1 MLFCMWTVWIP
12 WVEVVHLI
20 LGHWIRATDEF
31 VELYK
36 QKTGH
41 SIVEPAH
48 MVLDELKLLFSKTE
62 PPFTSLVKIALSSWD
77 VSYSDPINP
86 LQVHLYCGIVTSR
99 LTKKLCSRYFLRK
112 SCVSAGAGRSIY
124 CKCIWSMCRA
134 RGYPCDYKPLFSISW
149 SPLEQGNTSA
159 SFTVSPTLRLV
170 IILAK
175 LHSSD
180 WRPLCIFSTWREFV
194 RLTTYYPRAYSK
206 QSWFA
211 FLRKTLPQH
220 RKLIVDL
227 T

>member
-99 LTKKLCSRYFLRK
+99 LTKKLCSPYFLHK
-112 SCVSAGAGRSIY
+112 SCVSVQELADPSIANAFDR
-124 CKCIWSMCRA
+124 CV
-134 RGYPCDYKPLFSISW
+134 
-149 SPLEQGNTSA
+149 EQGAT
-159 SFTVSPTLRLV
+159 RV
-170 IILAK
+170 IISPYFLFPGRHWNK
-175 LHSSD
+175 VTPLPPLQFLLHWD
-180 WRPLCIFSTWREFV
+180 
-194 RLTTYYPRAYSK
+194 
-206 QSWFA
+206 SWLF
-211 FLRKTLPQH
+211 
-220 RKLIVDL
+220 
-227 T
+227 